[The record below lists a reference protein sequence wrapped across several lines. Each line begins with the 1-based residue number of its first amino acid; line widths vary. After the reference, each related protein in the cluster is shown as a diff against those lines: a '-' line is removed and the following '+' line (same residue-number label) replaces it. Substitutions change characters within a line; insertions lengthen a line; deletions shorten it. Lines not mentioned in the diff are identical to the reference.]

1 MTPCDTR
8 PTARADRAKLA
19 CVKIWAVVGVI
30 VVAVAALTV
39 LGHLSSVLMFLSVG
53 CIVAYV
59 ASPLVNWL
67 AAHRVPRGLA
77 AIVGVLV
84 VATGVVLLFALLIPL
99 FLSQMTD
106 LLSSLPAKISEM
118 GHWVSS
124 LQQDHELLSRLGA
137 YVDVDSMVKSV
148 QATLTSAVTGML
160 SAIGTGIVPAVG
172 NFASMVFIVFLGLVL
187 AYWIA
192 LDYPTINREI
202 CLALGERRSE
212 DYRVLVAVISRSV
225 GGYLR
230 STVIDSLIQGTLAF
244 VGFCIVGHPYAGIMG
259 VLSGVLN
266 FIPVVGPSI
275 SAIVATGVALF
286 YSPSMALG
294 TMVAAMVAQNVTD
307 NVIVPR
313 INQTTMQ
320 IHPVL
325 SLVALM
331 IGSTLLGTLGMIVA
345 IPLCAIAKG
354 LFIFYFESRTGT
366 QVVSYDGALF
376 KGTPYHDAEGRPV
389 PACDALGDGRFA
401 PDSKIVPPM
410 PAATAAP
417 RPESAS
423 DAIVKKVTDRFRK

>member
-1 MTPCDTR
+1 MTPCDPR
-8 PTARADRAKLA
+8 PAARADRAKLA
-19 CVKIWAVVGVI
+19 CVKIWAVVGAI
-30 VVAVAALTV
+30 VVTAVALTV
-39 LGHLSSVLMFLSVG
+39 LGNLSSVLMFLSVG

-84 VATGVVLLFALLIPL
+84 VAVGVALLFALLIPL

-118 GHWVSS
+118 GKWVSS
-124 LQQDHELLSRLGA
+124 IQQDHELLSQLGA
-137 YVDVDSMVKSV
+137 YIDVDSTVKSI
-148 QATLTSAVTGML
+148 QSTLTSFVTGML
-160 SAIGTGIVPAVG
+160 SAIGTGLVPAVG
-172 NFASMVFIVFLGLVL
+172 NFASMVFVVFLGLVL

-202 CLALGERRSE
+202 CLALGEKRSK
-212 DYRVLVAVISRSV
+212 DYRVLMAVISRSV

-230 STVIDSLIQGTLAF
+230 STVIDSIIQGSLAF
-244 VGFCIVGHPYAGIMG
+244 VGFLVVGHPYAGIMG

-266 FIPVVGPSI
+266 FVPVVGPSI
-275 SAIVATGVALF
+275 SAIVATAVALF
-286 YSPSMALG
+286 YSPSMAVG

-376 KGTPYHDAEGRPV
+376 KGTPYHDADGMPV

-410 PAATAAP
+410 PSATAAP
-417 RPESAS
+417 RPKPTSSTLVEKIRA
-423 DAIVKKVTDRFRK
+423 RLRR

>member
-1 MTPCDTR
+1 MNPSDPR
-8 PTARADRAKLA
+8 AASRADRAKLV

-30 VVAVAALTV
+30 VVAAAALAL

-67 AAHRVPRGLA
+67 SSHRIPRGVA

-84 VATGVVLLFALLIPL
+84 VAAGVVLLFALLIPL

-118 GHWVSS
+118 GQWVSS
-124 LQQDHELLSRLGA
+124 IQQDHELLSRLSA
-137 YVDVDSMVKSV
+137 YVDVDSAIRSA

-172 NFASMVFIVFLGLVL
+172 NIASMVFVVFLGLVL

-192 LDYPTINREI
+192 LDYPIINREI
-202 CLALGERRSE
+202 CLALGESRSR

-230 STVIDSLIQGTLAF
+230 STVIDSFIQGTLAF
-244 VGFCIVGHPYAGIMG
+244 IGFLIVGHPYAGIMG

-266 FIPVVGPSI
+266 FVPVVGPSI

-294 TMVAAMVAQNVTD
+294 TMIAAMVAQNVTD

-313 INQTTMQ
+313 INQSTMQ

-325 SLVALM
+325 SLTALM

-376 KGTPYHDAEGRPV
+376 KGTPYHDVDGMPV
-389 PACDALGDGRFA
+389 PACDALGDDRDA

-410 PAATAAP
+410 PHATADP
-417 RPESAS
+417 RPSPAS
-423 DAIVKKVTDRFRK
+423 GGIIKRALGRLRK